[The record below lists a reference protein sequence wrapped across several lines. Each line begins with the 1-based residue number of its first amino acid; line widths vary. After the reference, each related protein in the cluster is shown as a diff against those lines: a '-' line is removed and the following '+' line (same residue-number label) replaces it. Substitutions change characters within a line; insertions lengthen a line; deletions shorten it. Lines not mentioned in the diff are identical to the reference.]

1 MKLQN
6 KSKYLRKL
14 VIDMIKVRKG
24 GLWSALSLIE
34 ILHVLYKDILK
45 IDPKKPDWPKRDRL
59 IFSKGHGCL
68 ALYTILAD
76 TGFISKSTLKTFV
89 NLIQFWGGHPEK
101 NKIQT

>member
-24 GLWSALSLIE
+24 GHLGPALSLIE

-45 IDPKKPDWPKRDRL
+45 L
-59 IFSKGHGCL
+59 IQK
-68 ALYTILAD
+68 
-76 TGFISKSTLKTFV
+76 
-89 NLIQFWGGHPEK
+89 NLIGPKEIGLFLAK
-101 NKIQT
+101 VMVV

>member
-24 GLWSALSLIE
+24 GHLGPALSLIE

-45 IDPKKPDWPKRDRL
+45 IDPKNRLAQKR
-59 IFSKGHGCL
+59 
-68 ALYTILAD
+68 
-76 TGFISKSTLKTFV
+76 
-89 NLIQFWGGHPEK
+89 
-101 NKIQT
+101 

>member
-24 GLWSALSLIE
+24 GHLGPALSLIE

-68 ALYTILAD
+68 ALYAILAD
-76 TGFISKSTLKTFV
+76 TGFISKSTLK
-89 NLIQFWGGHPEK
+89 NIL
-101 NKIQT
+101 